1 MHQRGAGSGQSPP
14 GGPGRCLSKDT
25 LKGTACESRLPR
37 QTGRG
42 HTGHQLP
49 PTPSG
54 GVHFLARSG
63 WGPPQEQQWH
73 LALSSTLT
81 SGLCGLGQD
90 RHRANIPE
98 LRSACP
104 TAPGLPEHPGWV
116 GRLSPLQ
123 ALHPSEGGNG
133 TVPSVHLLW
142 KVESTELWDLT
153 TGRQERQGQGFGGPS
168 RDGVVASAGGA
179 RAPSPV
185 HPSPSPVFVAGTR
198 GPPSP
203 TSTKHMT
210 PGTPDFSQAPRQR
223 SRLPAPSLGSK
234 LLRSPPPGV
243 PGKEGRGPAARPTP
257 RRTSLASSGELG
269 GADASLWG
277 CLRED
282 RRGNAGSESLQA
294 SGASLRPT
302 SQG

>member
-37 QTGRG
+37 QTGQG

-104 TAPGLPEHPGWV
+104 TAPGLPEHPDWV

-153 TGRQERQGQGFGGPS
+153 TGRQERQGQGLGGPS

-179 RAPSPV
+179 RAPPPV
-185 HPSPSPVFVAGTR
+185 HPSPSPGFVAGTR

-234 LLRSPPPGV
+234 LLRSHPRSSRKRGARSCCPPHPQEDFPRFFWGTW
-243 PGKEGRGPAARPTP
+243 RG
-257 RRTSLASSGELG
+257 
-269 GADASLWG
+269 
-277 CLRED
+277 
-282 RRGNAGSESLQA
+282 
-294 SGASLRPT
+294 
-302 SQG
+302 

>member
-37 QTGRG
+37 QTGQG

-104 TAPGLPEHPGWV
+104 TAPGLPEHPDWV

-153 TGRQERQGQGFGGPS
+153 TGRQERQGQGLGGPS

-179 RAPSPV
+179 RAPPPV
-185 HPSPSPVFVAGTR
+185 HPSPSPGFVAGTR

-234 LLRSPPPGV
+234 LLRSPRGV

-282 RRGNAGSESLQA
+282 RRGNAGSESLPA